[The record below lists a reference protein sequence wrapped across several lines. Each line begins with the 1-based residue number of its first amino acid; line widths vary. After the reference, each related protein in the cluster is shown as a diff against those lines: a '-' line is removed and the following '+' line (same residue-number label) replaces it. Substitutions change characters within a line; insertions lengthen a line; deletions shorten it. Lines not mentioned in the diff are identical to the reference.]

1 MILVK
6 TPLRISFFG
15 GGSDIPSYYENFGGE
30 VLSTSIDQYMYTAVC
45 KTAIDGFKV
54 VYNDI
59 EIAKTVDEIKHDRV
73 RECLKYFNIERHI
86 EISSF
91 AEIPTKGTGL
101 GSSSTYTV
109 GLINALAKLNGW
121 KMNKFEVAELAC
133 YIEIEACGEKIG
145 KQDQYAASFGGMNH
159 IEFNAEETTVTPVN
173 VPNYTLH
180 DLNNNLMMF
189 YTGVTR
195 SAADILAKQSA
206 DSWDKAHLM
215 FQMVAMARYG
225 ISYLKQNN
233 IDAFGSLLND
243 AWSIKKQMSDGIS
256 NPAFDQIYEDAI
268 SAGALG
274 GKILGAGGGGFF
286 LFYVPQNSQS
296 SVRDKLS
303 HLKEFK
309 FRFEDKGSQLV
320 YG

>member
-15 GGSDIPSYYENFGGE
+15 GGSDIPSFYEAFGGE

-45 KTAIDGFKV
+45 KTSMEGIKV
-54 VYNDI
+54 VYNDV
-59 EIAKTVDEIKHDRV
+59 EIAKTLDDIKHDRV
-73 RECLKYFNIERHI
+73 RECLKYFNVYNHL

-101 GSSSTYTV
+101 GSSSTFTV
-109 GLINALAKLNGW
+109 GLIKALDRLLGW
-121 KMNKFEVAELAC
+121 NMNKYEVAELAS
-133 YIEIEACGEKIG
+133 YIEIQACGEKIG

-159 IEFNAEETTVTPVN
+159 IEFSQDDTVVTPVN
-173 VPNYTLH
+173 VPNYTLS
-180 DLNNNLMMF
+180 DLNDRLMMF

-195 SAADILAKQSA
+195 SASDVLSKQTESDPAAMFKMVVMAK
-206 DSWDKAHLM
+206 
-215 FQMVAMARYG
+215 YG
-225 ISYLKQNN
+225 IHFLKNN
-233 IDAFGSLLND
+233 QLDEFGSLLND
-243 AWSIKKQMSDGIS
+243 AWSLKRTLSSGIS
-256 NPAFDQIYEDAI
+256 NPDFDQIYSDAL

-286 LFYVPQNSQS
+286 LFYVPLNRQQG
-296 SVRDKLS
+296 VREKLS
-303 HLKEFK
+303 HLKEFR
-309 FRFEDKGSQLV
+309 FRFEDKGSQVV

>member
-15 GGSDIPSYYENFGGE
+15 GGSDIPSHYENFGGE
-30 VLSTSIDQYMYTAVC
+30 VLSTTIDQYMYTALC
-45 KTAIDGFKV
+45 KTSMEGVKV
-54 VYNDI
+54 VYNEI
-59 EIAKTVDEIKHDRV
+59 EIAKTIDEIKHDRV
-73 RECLKYFNIERHI
+73 RECLRYFDINNHV

-101 GSSSTYTV
+101 GSSSTFTV
-109 GLINALAKLNGW
+109 GLINALAKLVGW
-121 KMNKFEVAELAC
+121 KLNKFEVAELAC
-133 YIEIEACGEKIG
+133 YIEIEACKEKIG
-145 KQDQYAASFGGMNH
+145 KQDQYAASFGGLNH
-159 IEFNAEETTVTPVN
+159 YEFSKDEVIVTPVN
-173 VPNYTLH
+173 IPNYTLY
-180 DLNNNLMMF
+180 DLNSNLMMF

-195 SAADILAKQSA
+195 NAADILAKQSA
-206 DSWDKAHLM
+206 DSWDKAHFM
-215 FQMVAMARYG
+215 FQMVTMAKYG
-225 ISYLKQNN
+225 INYLKQEML
-233 IDAFGSLLND
+233 DDFGNLLNES
-243 AWSIKKQMSDGIS
+243 WQLKKQMSEGIS

-286 LFYVPQNSQS
+286 LFYVPYNNQDK
-296 SVRDKLS
+296 VREKLR

-309 FRFEDKGSQLV
+309 FRFETEGSQIV

>member
-30 VLSTSIDQYMYTAVC
+30 VLSTTIDQYMYTALCRTSMEGV
-45 KTAIDGFKV
+45 KV

-59 EIAKTVDEIKHDRV
+59 EVAKNIDSIKHDRV
-73 RECLKYFNIERHI
+73 RECLRYFDVHNHV

-109 GLINALAKLNGW
+109 GLINALSRLLDWG
-121 KMNKFEVAELAC
+121 MNKFEIAELAC
-133 YIEIEACGEKIG
+133 YIEIEACKEKIG
-145 KQDQYAASFGGMNH
+145 KQDQYAAAFGGMNH
-159 IEFNAEETTVTPVN
+159 IEFSKDETVVTPVN
-173 VPNYTLH
+173 IPNYTLH
-180 DLNNNLMMF
+180 DLNDNLMMF

-195 SAADILAKQSA
+195 SASDILAKQS
-206 DSWDKAHLM
+206 DSTWDKAHLM

-225 ISYLKQNN
+225 ISYLKNN
-233 IDAFGSLLND
+233 ELDNFGSLLND
-243 AWSIKKQMSDGIS
+243 AWHIKKQMSDGIS
-256 NPAFDQIYEDAI
+256 NPVFDQIYEDAI
-268 SAGALG
+268 SSGALG

-286 LFYVPQNSQS
+286 LFYVPSYAQNA
-296 SVRDKLS
+296 VRTKLK

-309 FRFEDKGSQLV
+309 FRFEDKGSQVV

>member
-15 GGSDIPSYYENFGGE
+15 GGSDIPSFYENFGGE
-30 VLSTSIDQYMYTAVC
+30 VLSTSIDQYMYTALC
-45 KTAIDGFKV
+45 KTSIEGVKV
-54 VYNDI
+54 VYNEI
-59 EIAKTVDEIKHDRV
+59 EVAKSLEDIKHDRV
-73 RECLKYFNIERHI
+73 RECLKYFNINSHV

-101 GSSSTYTV
+101 GSSSTFTV
-109 GLINALAKLNGW
+109 GLIKALDRLLKWN
-121 KMNKFEVAELAC
+121 MNKYEVAELAS

-159 IEFNAEETTVTPVN
+159 IEFSAEDTVVTPVN
-173 VPNYTLH
+173 IPNYTLS
-180 DLNNNLMMF
+180 DLNNRLMMF

-195 SAADILAKQSA
+195 SAANILAKQSESDPA
-206 DSWDKAHLM
+206 AM
-215 FQMVAMARYG
+215 FKMVVMAKYG
-225 ISYLKQNN
+225 IHFLKHQQL
-233 IDAFGSLLND
+233 DDFGNLLND
-243 AWSIKKQMSDGIS
+243 AWMIKKTLADSIS
-256 NPAFDQIYEDAI
+256 NPEFDQIYEDAK
-268 SAGALG
+268 SAGAIG

-286 LFYVPQNSQS
+286 LFYVPEGKQQA
-296 SVRDKLS
+296 VRDKLN

-309 FRFEDKGSQLV
+309 FRFEDKGSQVV

>member
-15 GGSDIPSYYENFGGE
+15 GGSDIPSFYEAFGGE
-30 VLSTSIDQYMYTAVC
+30 VLSTSIDQYMYTALC
-45 KTAIDGFKV
+45 KTSMEGIKV
-54 VYNDI
+54 VYNDV
-59 EIAKTVDEIKHDRV
+59 EIAKTLDDIKHDRV
-73 RECLKYFNIERHI
+73 RECLKYFNVHNHL

-101 GSSSTYTV
+101 GSSSTFTV
-109 GLINALAKLNGW
+109 GLIKALDRLLNW
-121 KMNKFEVAELAC
+121 NMNKYEVAELAS
-133 YIEIEACGEKIG
+133 YIEIQACGEKIG

-159 IEFNAEETTVTPVN
+159 IEFSQDDTIVTPVN
-173 VPNYTLH
+173 VPNYTLS
-180 DLNNNLMMF
+180 DLNDRLMMF

-195 SAADILAKQSA
+195 SASDILSKQTESDPAAMFKMVVMAK
-206 DSWDKAHLM
+206 
-215 FQMVAMARYG
+215 YG
-225 ISYLKQNN
+225 IHFLKNN
-233 IDAFGSLLND
+233 QLDDFGSLLND
-243 AWSIKKQMSDGIS
+243 AWGLKKTLSSGIS
-256 NPAFDQIYEDAI
+256 NPDFDQIYSDAL

-286 LFYVPQNSQS
+286 LFYVPLNRQQG
-296 SVRDKLS
+296 VREKLS

-309 FRFEDKGSQLV
+309 FRFEDKGSQVV

>member
-30 VLSTSIDQYMYTAVC
+30 VLSTTIDQYMYTALC
-45 KTAIDGFKV
+45 KTSLDGVKV

-59 EIAKTVDEIKHDRV
+59 EIAKSVDDIKHTRV
-73 RECLKYFNIERHI
+73 KECLKYFNVHKHV

-101 GSSSTYTV
+101 GSSSTFTV
-109 GLINALAKLNGW
+109 GLIKALDKLLKWN
-121 KMNKFEVAELAC
+121 MNKYEVAELAS
-133 YIEIEACGEKIG
+133 YIEIEACNEKIG

-159 IEFNAEETTVTPVN
+159 IEFSKDETIVTPVN
-173 VPNYTLH
+173 IPNYTLS
-180 DLNNNLMMF
+180 DLNDRLMMF

-195 SAADILAKQSA
+195 SASDILSKQSQSDPA
-206 DSWDKAHLM
+206 AM
-215 FQMVAMARYG
+215 FRMVVMAKYG
-225 ISYLKQNN
+225 LNYLKHNQL
-233 IDAFGSLLND
+233 DDFGNLLND
-243 AWSIKKQMSDGIS
+243 AWTIKKSLSEGIS
-256 NPAFDQIYEDAI
+256 NSEFDQIYYDAMV
-268 SAGALG
+268 AGALG

-286 LFYVPQNSQS
+286 LFYVPESKQQT
-296 SVRDKLS
+296 VRDKLS

-309 FRFEDKGSQLV
+309 FRFEDKGSQVV

>member
-6 TPLRISFFG
+6 TPLRVSFFG
-15 GGSDIPSYYENFGGE
+15 GGSDIPSYYESFGGE
-30 VLSTSIDQYMYTAVC
+30 VLSTTIDQYMYTAVC
-45 KTAIDGFKV
+45 KTSIDGFKV

-59 EIAKTVDEIKHDRV
+59 EVSKTVDDIKHDRV
-73 RECLKYFNIERHI
+73 RECLRYFNIDSHV

-91 AEIPTKGTGL
+91 AEVPTKGTGL

-109 GLINALAKLNGW
+109 GLINALAKLNSW

-145 KQDQYAASFGGMNH
+145 KQDQYAASFGGLNH
-159 IEFNAEETTVTPVN
+159 YTFSKEETIVTPVN
-173 VPNYTLH
+173 IPNYTLY
-180 DLNNNLMMF
+180 DLNDRLMMF

-195 SAADILAKQSA
+195 NASDILAKQSA
-206 DSWDKAHLM
+206 DSWDKARSM
-215 FQMVAMARYG
+215 FQMVTMAKYG
-225 ISYLKQNN
+225 IDYLKHDQL
-233 IDAFGSLLND
+233 DSFGSLLND
-243 AWSIKKQMSDGIS
+243 AWNIKKQMSEGIS
-256 NPAFDQIYEDAI
+256 NPTFDQIYEDAI

-286 LFYVPQNSQS
+286 MFYVPYQSQEA
-296 SVRDKLS
+296 VRQKLS
-303 HLKEFK
+303 HLKEFR
-309 FRFEDKGSQLV
+309 FRFEDKGSQVV

>member
-30 VLSTSIDQYMYTAVC
+30 VLSTSIDQYMYTALC
-45 KTAIDGFKV
+45 KTSMNGIKV

-59 EIAKTVDEIKHDRV
+59 EIAKCVDEIKHDRV
-73 RECLKYFNIERHI
+73 RECLRYFNVLNHV

-101 GSSSTYTV
+101 GSSSTFTV
-109 GLINALAKLNGW
+109 GLIKALDRLLGW
-121 KMNKFEVAELAC
+121 NMNKYEVAELASF
-133 YIEIEACGEKIG
+133 IEISACNEKIG

-159 IEFNAEETTVTPVN
+159 IEFSQVDTIVTPVN
-173 VPNYTLH
+173 VPNYTLS
-180 DLNNNLMMF
+180 DLNDRLMMF

-195 SAADILAKQSA
+195 SASSILSKQSQSDPA
-206 DSWDKAHLM
+206 AM
-215 FQMVAMARYG
+215 FRMVVMAKYG
-225 ISYLKQNN
+225 INYLKSNQLDN
-233 IDAFGSLLND
+233 FGSLLND
-243 AWSIKKQMSDGIS
+243 AWQIKRSLSDGIS
-256 NPAFDQIYEDAI
+256 NPEFDQTYQDALD
-268 SAGALG
+268 AGALG

-286 LFYVPQNSQS
+286 LFYVPESKQQ

-303 HLKEFK
+303 NLKEFK
-309 FRFEDKGSQLV
+309 FRFEDKGSQVV

>member
-30 VLSTSIDQYMYTAVC
+30 VLSTTIDQYMYTALC
-45 KTAIDGFKV
+45 KTSMDGIKV

-59 EIAKTVDEIKHDRV
+59 EVAKNIDNIKHDRV
-73 RECLKYFNIERHI
+73 RECLRYFDLHNHL

-101 GSSSTYTV
+101 GSSSTFTV
-109 GLINALAKLNGW
+109 GLINALCKLKNW
-121 KMNKFEVAELAC
+121 DMSKYEVAELAS
-133 YIEIEACGEKIG
+133 YIEITACGEKIG
-145 KQDQYAASFGGMNH
+145 KQDQYAASFGGLNH
-159 IEFNAEETTVTPVN
+159 IEFSKDDTVVTPAN

-180 DLNNNLMMF
+180 DLNNRLMMF

-195 SAADILAKQSA
+195 SASEVISKQS
-206 DSWDKAHLM
+206 DSLAHAGLM
-215 FQMVAMARYG
+215 FQMVVMAKYG
-225 ISYLKQNN
+225 LNYLKHSNL
-233 IDAFGSLLND
+233 DDFGNLLND
-243 AWSIKKQMSDGIS
+243 AWSMKRQLSDGVS
-256 NPAFDQIYEDAI
+256 NPLFDQYYEDAMN
-268 SAGALG
+268 AGALG

-286 LFYVPQNSQS
+286 LFYVPLQYQD
-296 SVRDKLS
+296 SVRAVLP
-303 HLKEFK
+303 LKEFK
-309 FRFEDKGSQLV
+309 FKFENKGSQVV